1 LKLQINKIG
10 GSMDY
15 REAVEFV
22 STVTHDEWDYDEEE
36 LNPEYQDFIADELWE
51 ECAPYEN
58 SMEKSPEELWAEL
71 HPEVPAKR
79 IQPRTIAWAV
89 IALLYVLWWA
99 IIVWYM

>member
-1 LKLQINKIG
+1 MKYN
-10 GSMDY
+10 
-15 REAVEFV
+15 EALEFV

-36 LNPEYQDFIADELWE
+36 INPEYQGFIADELWE

-58 SMEKSPEELWAEL
+58 SMEKSPNELWDTL
-71 HPEVPAKR
+71 HPLIRLYPHEHFIVQPKR